1 RGGESVLVHAAAG
14 GVGMAAV
21 QLARYWGLEV
31 FGTASVGKWDTLRDL
46 GLDEEHIASSRSV
59 EFAEKFLAVTGGRG
73 VDVVLNALAGEF
85 VDASLRLLSVG
96 GRFLEMGKTDI
107 RDPAVVVK
115 QRLGVAYQAFDL
127 LEVGPQRKQQ
137 MLAEVARLFEAG
149 VLHPLPVT
157 GFEVRRAAAAYR
169 FVSQARHIGKVVLRM
184 PVFDPAGTVLI
195 TGGTGGL
202 GMTLARHLVAH
213 YGVRHLMLVSR
224 RGMAAEGADELV
236 DQLGQA
242 GAQVQ
247 VATCDVADRDAL
259 AGVLAAIPA
268 RSPLSAVV
276 HAAGVLDDAVI
287 ASLTPQ
293 RVDAVLRP
301 KVDAAWNLHELTQDQ
316 DLSAFVMFS
325 SMAGVMGTA
334 GQANYAAANAFLDGL
349 AAYRREAGLPAT
361 SLAWGLWEEASAMTG
376 QLGAQDVA
384 RLSRGGLLA
393 MPSREA
399 LDLFDTALALDQCCV
414 APARL
419 DTGRLSSSSEGL
431 PVLFA
436 GLVNA
441 RRRSLVGH
449 RAAASSGS
457 VLAQRLAGLS
467 DEQQQSL
474 LSQLMYSHVAT
485 VLGADPDTI
494 EADRAFQDQGFDSL
508 TAVELRNRLQT
519 ATGLALSPTLI
530 FDHPTPAA
538 LTEHLRQLING
549 TTREV
554 ASGPVV
560 GAPVRVEEPIAVV
573 GMGCRFPGGVE

>member
-1 RGGESVLVHAAAG
+1 MLVHAAAG

-31 FGTASVGKWDTLRDL
+31 FGTASVGKWDTLRGL
-46 GLDEEHIASSRSV
+46 GFDDGHIASSRSV
-59 EFAEKFLAVTGGRG
+59 EFAEKFLAVTNGRG

-85 VDASLRLLSVG
+85 VDASLGLLSHG
-96 GRFLEMGKTDI
+96 GRFLEMGKTDL
-107 RDPAVVVK
+107 RDPAVVAE
-115 QRLGVAYQAFDL
+115 QHLGVAYRAFDL
-127 LEVGPQRKQQ
+127 LEVDPQRIQQ

-184 PVFDPAGTVLI
+184 PAFDAAGTVLI
-195 TGGTGGL
+195 TGGTGAL
-202 GMTLARHLVAH
+202 GVTLARHLVAH
-213 YGVRHLMLVSR
+213 YGVRHLVLVSR
-224 RGMAAEGADELV
+224 RGMAAEGAGELV
-236 DQLGQA
+236 DQLSQA

-247 VATCDVADRDAL
+247 VVACDVADCDAL
-259 AGVLAAIPA
+259 ARVLAAIPA
-268 RSPLSAVV
+268 RYPLSAVV

-287 ASLTPQ
+287 ASLTPR

-301 KVDAAWNLHELTQDQ
+301 KVDAAWNLHELTRDQ

-325 SMAGVMGTA
+325 SMAGVIGTA

-361 SLAWGLWEEASAMTG
+361 SLAWGLWEEASAMTE

-419 DTGRLSSSSEGL
+419 DSAGLSSSSEAGML

-436 GLVNA
+436 GLVNP
-441 RRRSLVGH
+441 RRRSVVGD

-467 DEQQQSL
+467 DEQQRSL
-474 LSQLMYSHVAT
+474 LSQIMNSHVAT
-485 VLGADPDTI
+485 VLGADPATI
-494 EADRAFQDQGFDSL
+494 EADRVFQDQGFDSL

-538 LTEHLRQLING
+538 LTQHLRQLITG
-549 TTREV
+549 TAREV
-554 ASGPVV
+554 ASGPTER
-560 GAPVRVEEPIAVV
+560 AVRADEPIAVV
-573 GMGCRFPGGVE
+573 GMGCR